1 MLIRG
6 RHRIHA
12 QARRAL
18 LAVVMLLPAI
28 VAGRPATPAPPLAAP
43 TGTIVNVS
51 TEAQLQA
58 AVRQIASNTTIV
70 IAPGTYQLTSTLY
83 INGTYTNVGIRG
95 ATNNRDDVVLVG
107 SGMATAGNCSVPYGI
122 WTGGNVQGVTIANL
136 TIRDFFLDPIMFN
149 GGTESPLVHNVHLID
164 AGEQFIKSN
173 PDTTGGGVDN
183 GVVEYSVIEYTTTAK
198 DNYTNGVDVHTGANW
213 IIRHNLFRNIV
224 APGTQLAGPAVLM
237 WNGSRNS
244 VVEGNTFVNCAR
256 AIAFG
261 LIDVAG
267 GTDHSGGVIRNNFVY
282 RSGSQP
288 GDVGIGVAD
297 SPNTQVLNNTV
308 YLSGTYAT
316 PIEYRFTGTTG
327 AVLKNNLLDGFI
339 SARDG
344 ATGTEQNNLT
354 GATAGMFANAAAGDL
369 HLSASATTAIDHG
382 VALTNVTDDFDGQTR
397 PSGAAQDI
405 GADEFMAQTQ
415 DTRSDG
421 RDQCPGKLRDGVGHG
436 DDLRHGVG

>member
-1 MLIRG
+1 
-6 RHRIHA
+6 
-12 QARRAL
+12 
-18 LAVVMLLPAI
+18 MLLPAI